1 MSRLPTVNTV
11 KTTAKEGQWTAPQ
24 GPASGTHLPPSYGR
38 GEWARTRDCQPWGIS
53 LELHRDLYNSRSQVS
68 PIGSSCAGGEAQ
80 GLVYT
85 RQSPSLSH
93 TSSTIK
99 LLTNQ
104 RQRKEPLREMKRK
117 TTEKT
122 NFLDNRFLIPNY
134 VNQRKRYKNCES
146 RILYPVKKK
155 YPE

>member
-1 MSRLPTVNTV
+1 M
-11 KTTAKEGQWTAPQ
+11 
-24 GPASGTHLPPSYGR
+24 
-38 GEWARTRDCQPWGIS
+38 
-53 LELHRDLYNSRSQVS
+53 S

-80 GLVYT
+80 GLVHT

-146 RILYPVKKK
+146 RILYPVKKIISRIK
-155 YPE
+155 TEMNIKKKLHILMCVLHMGLVCAQLCECVYACVWTCQCTCRNQRRVFGLLLLEPGMS